1 MHEYFILTFRNT
13 LEAIQCENFLKEK
26 DISLV
31 IMPTPTS
38 ITKSC
43 GISVKVHSE
52 YIKKIEQFKD
62 EGKIKIKNIYIC
74 KESKYNLVV

>member
-52 YIKKIEQFKD
+52 YIKRLNNLKM
-62 EGKIKIKNIYIC
+62 
-74 KESKYNLVV
+74 KEK